1 MRVKFQVYVYM
12 IGIEIYIEVGTY
24 ANFYVILAQPSPQ
37 TCPNQELSYRVT
49 VEERGHETRVIYS
62 SGPLVHNSRQPA
74 EHEISSPNLKRRRI
88 FVMNFTVSTGFES
101 STKLQEFGKSMQC

>member
-12 IGIEIYIEVGTY
+12 IGIEIYIEVGKYT
-24 ANFYVILAQPSPQ
+24 NFIAQPSPQ
-37 TCPNQELSYRVT
+37 TCPNQELSYKVT

-62 SGPLVHNSRQPA
+62 SGPLIHNSRQPA

-88 FVMNFTVSTGFES
+88 YVMNFTMSTDFES